1 MTLRLRVPI
10 ADEAVELSAIGVRSK
25 AFWGYDAAFMAACR
39 DELTVT
45 PADLADPR
53 KIWRLVEVDGR
64 IAGYFGVV
72 PYDEDSRGSSCEIGA
87 LFVEPGD
94 IGSGLGRLLFDALVG
109 LAASHG
115 YRRLVI
121 QSDPNALGFY
131 EAMGAIRI
139 GERASDSIPG
149 RSLPLLEMKLSPTD

>member
-1 MTLRLRVPI
+1 VTLRLRVPC
-10 ADEAVELSAIGVRSK
+10 ANDAEQLSALGVRSK

-53 KIWRLVEVDGR
+53 NIWRLAEVDGR
-64 IAGYFGVV
+64 LAGYFGVV
-72 PYDEDSRGSSCEIGA
+72 PCGEDGSCEIEA

-94 IGSGLGRLLFDALVG
+94 IGSGLGRTLFNALVK
-109 LAASHG
+109 LARSFG
-115 YRRLVI
+115 YRRLIV

-131 EAMGAIRI
+131 EAMGAVKI
-139 GERASDSIPG
+139 GQRASGSVPG
-149 RSLPLLEMKLSPTD
+149 RSLPLLEIELE

>member
-1 MTLRLRVPI
+1 MTRCLRAPTI
-10 ADEAVELSAIGVRSK
+10 DDAAELSAIGVRSK
-25 AFWGYDAAFMAACR
+25 AVWGYDAAFMAACR

-45 PADLADPR
+45 PADLTDPG
-53 KIWRLVEVDGR
+53 KIWRLVEVDSR

-72 PYDEDSRGSSCEIGA
+72 PYDEDGSTSSCEIEA

-94 IGSGLGRLLFDALVG
+94 IGSGLGRMLFDALVE
-109 LAASHG
+109 LATSHG

-131 EAMGAIRI
+131 EAMGAVKI
-139 GERASDSIPG
+139 GERVSDSIPG
-149 RSLPLLEMKLSPTD
+149 RSLPLLEMDLSPTD

>member
-1 MTLRLRVPI
+1 VTVRLRVPI
-10 ADEAVELSAIGVRSK
+10 ADEAVELSAIGTRSK

-53 KIWRLVEVDGR
+53 KIWRLAEVDGR

-72 PYDEDSRGSSCEIGA
+72 PYDEDGSGSSGEIEA
-87 LFVEPGD
+87 LFVEPGN
-94 IGSGLGRLLFDALVG
+94 IGSGLGRTLFNALVE
-109 LAASHG
+109 LARSYG

-131 EAMGAIRI
+131 EAMGAVKI
-139 GERASDSIPG
+139 GELASDSIPG
-149 RSLPLLEMKLSPTD
+149 RSLPLLEMDLSPTA